1 MTASGGR
8 WETLLLDLDGTLV
21 DSEELILSSYRHTL
35 RVHRGEAPPDAAWLE
50 SMGRPLHVQLA
61 AFARDEEEARAM
73 VRTYEEFNREAHD
86 RLIRPFEAVRE
97 AVRRLADRGFTLAVV
112 TSKRREP
119 ALRGMEACGYERG
132 WFAAIVTATD
142 VEEYK
147 PSPAPVLQA
156 LREAGGRA
164 AEGALFVGD
173 SVHDLRAG
181 RAAGTATG
189 AALWGPYDREALGG
203 GRPDLWLE
211 RPGEL
216 EEALLGTRPRSP
228 RGRGGDG

>member
-1 MTASGGR
+1 MTAGGGR
-8 WETLLLDLDGTLV
+8 WETVLLDLDGTLV

-35 RVHRGEAPPDAAWLE
+35 RVHRGEVPPDTAWLA

-73 VRTYEEFNREAHD
+73 VRTYEEHNREAHD
-86 RLIRPFEAVRE
+86 RLIRPFEGVR
-97 AVRRLADRGFTLAVV
+97 ALVRRLAETDYTLAVV

-119 ALRGMEACGYERG
+119 ALRGLEVCGYGLG
-132 WFAAIVTATD
+132 WFAAVVTASD

-173 SVHDLRAG
+173 SIHDLRAG

-189 AALWGPYDREALGG
+189 AALWGPYGREALDE

-211 RPGEL
+211 RPEEL
-216 EEALLGTRPRSP
+216 EEALLRTRFPS
-228 RGRGGDG
+228 RGERAGGA